1 VRCIRRR
8 RVGGKRRGRCA
19 RSGCLDGVGVRGKR
33 GERGRGKERVRRKE
47 TEWHALKSEDRA
59 REREQGRGGMRR
71 VLRREVGLREEG

>member
-1 VRCIRRR
+1 
-8 RVGGKRRGRCA
+8 
-19 RSGCLDGVGVRGKR
+19 VRGKR